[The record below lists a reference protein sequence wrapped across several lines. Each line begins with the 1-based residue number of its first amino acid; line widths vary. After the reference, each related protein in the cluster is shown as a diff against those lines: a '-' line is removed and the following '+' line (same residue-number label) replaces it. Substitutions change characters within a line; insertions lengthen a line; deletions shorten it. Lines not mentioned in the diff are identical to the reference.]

1 MLRTDEYQSFTTPV
15 AAATTFLLSLATNR
29 TKFTFLPILGFINT
43 VVRLHGPPEHRFG
56 ALNMTAAL
64 GKQIIQH
71 PDARK
76 SVEQFLLQYVSPELE
91 GPEAYLRAIV
101 SFTFSLHIIE
111 LVITLGMFQALEI
124 VGTVTRH
131 RFQWSSEELL
141 GKHFQ
146 VIFRL
151 LDDDSFPVKVNA
163 ALCLTEMIIAY
174 ESGMSDLC
182 CKNWLIDITRTVH
195 KAVAPQVGKVIQG
208 MQATKIF
215 LCSKFKMFQICSS
228 CRTKQISTF

>member
-1 MLRTDEYQSFTTPV
+1 
-15 AAATTFLLSLATNR
+15 
-29 TKFTFLPILGFINT
+29 
-43 VVRLHGPPEHRFG
+43 
-56 ALNMTAAL
+56 MTAAL

-91 GPEAYLRAIV
+91 CPEAYLRAIV
-101 SFTFSLHIIE
+101 SVACRILIID
-111 LVITLGMFQALEI
+111 LTMTIWCFKALEI
-124 VGTVTRH
+124 VGTVTKH
-131 RFQWSSEELL
+131 GFQWSSEELL

-151 LDDDSFPVKVNA
+151 LDDESFPVKVNA

-174 ESGMSDLC
+174 DSGMSNSGKGELELKHLFC
-182 CKNWLIDITRTVH
+182 TVH

-208 MQATKIF
+208 T
-215 LCSKFKMFQICSS
+215 
-228 CRTKQISTF
+228 

>member
-1 MLRTDEYQSFTTPV
+1 
-15 AAATTFLLSLATNR
+15 
-29 TKFTFLPILGFINT
+29 
-43 VVRLHGPPEHRFG
+43 
-56 ALNMTAAL
+56 MTAAL

-101 SFTFSLHIIE
+101 SFTFSLPVIE
-111 LVITLGMFQALEI
+111 VITLGMFQALEI

-174 ESGMSDLC
+174 ESGMSDVC
-182 CKNWLIDITRTVH
+182 CKKWLIDITRTVH

-208 MQATKIF
+208 MQATNLF
-215 LCSKFKMFQICSS
+215 LYCKLTMLQTCSS